1 MLLRNNLQKNLFLL
15 FYLGTAT
22 LFVLTNTKQ
31 TYGVNDDV
39 IIQSWLSGTYT
50 GEPEPMIR
58 GSATPKILFGYFLSN
73 LYKIFPNVNWF
84 TIIILVFTLFSWFL
98 IGQVAIK
105 MNQIGIFLFY
115 LFISFS
121 HLFWFIPAPTYTA
134 CAVLLAFSILVRIL
148 NLNSYRNLIILSV
161 IYAFAYLIRP
171 ESFFFGSLALVPLL
185 INKFVYNN
193 MFRIKLILFFFV
205 ALIVI
210 ATDHSIENN
219 YYNRDKNW
227 NEYKNLEIA
236 RYKIQANRIESE
248 LTNNPKK
255 YDWTESEAKLF
266 EQYITIDTK
275 IFNESRYNL
284 LINEVNKNSEKF
296 NLKDYFVFGY
306 KNLINSDI
314 NWEWFN
320 LSKLIPVSWIFFAFI
335 FWPRIGKYLILTG
348 LSFLLVFFAMIYI
361 SFFLRQP
368 ERVQVSAIFVAI
380 LIPLACSSFNVEE
393 KIDKVDF
400 GIKGIQY
407 IILFLI
413 VMFCVPQIQY
423 LNKKYAGAN
432 NVFWLTER
440 DTLAEFPQ
448 NSIFVGNASQF
459 RNNWT
464 NPYLMQQSEV
474 EERIFTL
481 GWHNYSPH
489 WKTRA
494 LKLGLNPE
502 NMWDSIINNKN
513 VYFVSDRDTFNYVLE
528 FLNNQRTYYKGVK
541 NVRSIDFVGNDYSIW
556 KFSNK

>member
-22 LFVLTNTKQ
+22 LFVLKNTKQ

-185 INKFVYNN
+185 INKFVYNK

-380 LIPLACSSFNVEE
+380 LIPLACSSFSVEK

-400 GIKGIQY
+400 GVKSIQF
-407 IILFLI
+407 IILLLI
-413 VMFCVPQIQY
+413 VIYCLPQVEY

-528 FLNNQRTYYKGVK
+528 FLNNQGTYYKGVK